1 MFFFILEIKSTTKA
15 HILQL
20 FLKKTKQKYENI
32 LFIIKKVVMVKQGND
47 LKILQLMY
55 DKVTKK
61 KVTNF
66 IWSTSTVIKEIWIM
80 CLIIK
85 K

>member
-1 MFFFILEIKSTTKA
+1 M
-15 HILQL
+15 
-20 FLKKTKQKYENI
+20 
-32 LFIIKKVVMVKQGND
+32 VMVKQGND

-66 IWSTSTVIKEIWIM
+66 IWSTSTIIKEIWIM